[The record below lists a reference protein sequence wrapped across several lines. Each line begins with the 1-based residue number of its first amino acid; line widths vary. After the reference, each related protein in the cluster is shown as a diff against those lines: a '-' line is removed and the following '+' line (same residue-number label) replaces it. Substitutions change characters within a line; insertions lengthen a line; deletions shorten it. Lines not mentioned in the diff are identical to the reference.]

1 LRPLQLVELS
11 CIGRTVLQTV
21 SQKTDC
27 YTLVMFR
34 ISSEV
39 DDLSSES
46 GSGKIISVYLY
57 SIQCSEYTPGFTQRT
72 GDSLQRNVYLFSIL
86 SSSLTFCIIC
96 DKMFGE
102 ISVVSKLSR

>member
-1 LRPLQLVELS
+1 MHRATRFT
-11 CIGRTVLQTV
+11 IGIP
-21 SQKTDC
+21 KTDC

-57 SIQCSEYTPGFTQRT
+57 SIQYSEYTPCFTQRT
-72 GDSLQRNVYLFSIL
+72 GDSRQRNVYLFSIL
-86 SSSLTFCIIC
+86 SSSLTFC

-102 ISVVSKLSR
+102 ISVVSMSR